1 VPIKVACELTVKL
14 CFSSQFSLLFV
25 SSFRVEMKFLIIFVL
40 CFAGSF
46 CCDEESFDGT
56 FDEPITRQ
64 FEARRDMRFLVFTR
78 FNPTIGQ
85 QVELNDIASVHN
97 SNYNS
102 KRQTRFIIHGFQSN
116 ASSEV
121 NTVIT
126 AAYLRNDDFNVIVA
140 DWGVGANTVRDWW

>member
-1 VPIKVACELTVKL
+1 
-14 CFSSQFSLLFV
+14 
-25 SSFRVEMKFLIIFVL
+25 MKFLIILVL
-40 CFAGSF
+40 FFASSF
-46 CCDEESFDGT
+46 CYDEESFDGT

-64 FEARRDMRFLVFTR
+64 FEAHRDMRFLVFTR

-85 QVELNDIASVHN
+85 QVELNDIASVRT
-97 SNYNS
+97 SNFDS

-126 AAYLRNDDFNVIVA
+126 AAYLRNDDFNVIVV
-140 DWGVGANTVRDWW
+140 DWSLGANTVRDWSLSYFCLLCLFFYRRLITSQPETVWVK